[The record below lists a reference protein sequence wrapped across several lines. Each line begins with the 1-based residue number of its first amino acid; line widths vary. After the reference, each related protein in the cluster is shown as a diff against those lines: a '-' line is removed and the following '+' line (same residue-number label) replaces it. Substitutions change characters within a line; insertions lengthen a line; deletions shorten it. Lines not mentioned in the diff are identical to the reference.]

1 MIYNKKQ
8 FKKFHNENIIIDP
21 DNNNN
26 LNTNLSQIN
35 TNDES
40 YHYRNIGKNIVL
52 FKKYVLGIKLNLY
65 LFIITSL
72 GMLLTFIGWI
82 LSNNNFYNIYIYI
95 LGSIIFCLTQI
106 FFLLCF
112 FIEPGIIPRND
123 PNFQEKNENIAKI
136 EINLNNDDI
145 NKSNLALGKKNNNN
159 ENNNKNEVD
168 KNKNENEE
176 ITIPKIFTERK
187 CKTCNIIRP
196 PCCSHCRYCD
206 NCVEDFDHHCF
217 YISNCIGK
225 RNHKYFYLFLFFGS
239 LTSLCITFLDS
250 FLMIY
255 IFIINPKGIWSII
268 YSNNKIILI
277 ISIVLISLSG
287 FYLFIGCINFFALFV
302 PSGVGFTL
310 FFYAFYKNKPNNFEN
325 FRNPFCIP
333 VLIVNLFFGIFA
345 FINFIKQTK
354 NIAKG
359 VTIKQEASIKREAI
373 NNIVK
378 NKKTNFNKYYFTKR
392 TKKEKIKNIIKF
404 LFKKIDHSLIIPKRD
419 L

>member
-1 MIYNKKQ
+1 MIYNKNQ
-8 FKKFHNENIIIDP
+8 FKKFHNENIIIAQ

-35 TNDES
+35 TNEES

-52 FKKYVLGIKLNLY
+52 FKKYVLGIELNLY
-65 LFIITSL
+65 LFISSSL

-112 FIEPGIIPRND
+112 FTEPGIIPRND

-145 NKSNLALGKKNNNN
+145 NKSNLAFGKNNNN
-159 ENNNKNEVD
+159 ENNNKNEIEKS
-168 KNKNENEE
+168 KNKNEE

-255 IFIINPKGIWSII
+255 VFIINPKGIWSII
-268 YSNNKIILI
+268 YSNNKIMLI

-373 NNIVK
+373 NNIAK

>member
-8 FKKFHNENIIIDP
+8 FKKFHNENIIIAP

-145 NKSNLALGKKNNNN
+145 NKSNLAFGKNNNNN

-287 FYLFIGCINFFALFV
+287 FYLFIGCINFFALCFIC
-302 PSGVGFTL
+302 SIRCGI
-310 FFYAFYKNKPNNFEN
+310 Y
-325 FRNPFCIP
+325 
-333 VLIVNLFFGIFA
+333 LI
-345 FINFIKQTK
+345 
-354 NIAKG
+354 
-359 VTIKQEASIKREAI
+359 
-373 NNIVK
+373 
-378 NKKTNFNKYYFTKR
+378 
-392 TKKEKIKNIIKF
+392 F
-404 LFKKIDHSLIIPKRD
+404 LCFL
-419 L
+419 